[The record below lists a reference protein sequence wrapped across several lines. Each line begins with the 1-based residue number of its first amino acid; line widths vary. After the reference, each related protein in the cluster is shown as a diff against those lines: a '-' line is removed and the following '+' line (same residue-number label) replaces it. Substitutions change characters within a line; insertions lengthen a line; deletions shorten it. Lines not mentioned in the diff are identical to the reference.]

1 MSAYFMNINS
11 EERKNILDKHK
22 EVYNGYATHN
32 IQPSEQPLYVQDY
45 ANDKGGVV
53 VNGKGD
59 IKPYTNVN
67 INEDVVEMDKYE
79 FIPVDEDEEFFE
91 DYDLDEISDEEEV
104 EPIREQVEKSLDM
117 FKRFKNFN

>member
-1 MSAYFMNINS
+1 MNVNS

-59 IKPYTNVN
+59 IKSYTNFG
-67 INEDVVEMDKYE
+67 INEDVEVMDKYE
-79 FIPVDEDEEFFE
+79 FIPVEDEEETFE
-91 DYDLDEISDEEEV
+91 EYDLDEVSDEDTK
-104 EPIREQVEKSLDM
+104 EPIRESVEKSLDM
-117 FKRFKNFN
+117 FKRFKNFH